1 MNDVTFSIN
10 IDPKGAEN
18 GINRASYAVEELGKR
33 VEAESEKARKHTEA
47 ILKRTTE
54 AVEKTVDEMSNGVS
68 SAFDELEKNTVTQA
82 GMMSEAV
89 KQGFSGMQSARQ
101 QLRLLTNEIISLSM
115 EYSTLSDV
123 EKQSTYGRGLE
134 MKIQELTEKASV
146 LRDVMGDVNDT
157 IKNDASDSRTF
168 DGLLQGLDLA
178 IGGMSTAQ
186 GIATSLGVSEANLAE
201 VQTKLQTAL
210 AASNFL
216 QQAQNTVQK
225 QSSIMRMVQI
235 VQTQAASKAQ
245 EMENLAKG
253 KGIAATMGL
262 TVAQRAF
269 NLVAK
274 ANPYVLLATAL
285 LSVVG
290 AVVALTVANKKNTA
304 EEEKAVKIA
313 QQRKEE
319 LQRMHEEWSSS
330 VASSAARQIVSL
342 KLMQDRWNKL
352 GDDLKAKA
360 KFIRENQ
367 SEFNGLG
374 FSVNSVADAEKVL
387 VNNTDAVVKA
397 IMARAEATAY
407 AGEAEKLIAK
417 RIQEQNRKDR
427 QTGDYRRVFK
437 GGELIENI
445 NAIED
450 EFGIGL
456 EQNIRKDYTYNIS
469 KRKYQLT
476 DAGAQRLNKASEQ
489 VAADRQKDHQK
500 ILAQMKADEET
511 FRKRIQ
517 ESLAYQEKSE
527 EAVGVP
533 VNNPSPTSTSTNSAR
548 INQEEAVAEKIAE
561 LRKRNVQSMIDE
573 DKDELTR
580 RVAQI
585 ELDRKTELEEL
596 EKTHEM
602 LMEKRGGRLT
612 LEEEQVFA
620 EARQHIYA
628 KENRKLDALL
638 RERLENQESAE
649 NEYLQTYGSNEQK
662 RKAIIDSF
670 NRQIAKTD
678 SESMK
683 KTLERQMQEAVSD
696 LDLEQLKTS
705 IDWEDLFSDIENHT
719 VEFLKSLRT
728 KLQSAL
734 DARDITEENAKV
746 LSEKINEITELIT
759 SKGNI
764 WESLLPNLGLRK
776 QLERA
781 LKEARERGDVG
792 KVSSL
797 EDKLGQLGGWK
808 DVFGWLNG
816 SPLEVIDGL
825 NANIQSMGDLVDTLG
840 LGKSGVG
847 QAIHD
852 FAAGS
857 ASFTGALKSLAGGDA
872 VGALNGVL
880 KGFQSWGKVIG
891 IGNGS
896 NAKEVA
902 RVTERNTESNERLTH
917 AVERLKETMD
927 REHGASAVSTYEMA
941 LADQQRIIAQQME
954 ILKAQ
959 MSYHG
964 AHHSNAKNFDL
975 GDEAYARISSLVGR
989 EVNNLDSLYDLT
1001 PEEMDDI
1008 RTKLTDVW
1016 ASILSQGDYD
1026 KSEYWE
1032 RYADLA
1038 GTVESLTKQIS
1049 ENLTQ
1054 TSFES
1059 LRDDFVS
1066 TLMDMGSDASD
1077 FSGRFSEM
1085 MQRSL
1090 LNMAIGNTIDKELE
1104 SWHASWAERLQS
1116 GTLTPAEI
1124 ARYKSEYD
1132 ALVARGLAQRDQIA
1146 QLTGYSGGSSDSE
1159 ATRGTFKSMSQ
1170 ATGEALEGRF
1180 TAIQIQATRLAE
1192 IIQKQSEDVARIAAT
1207 GNGTYT
1213 LVGEMNDV
1221 VWQCSQYLETIARN
1235 TGYMPSIDRNIAQMR
1250 LKIDKL

>member
-1 MNDVTFSIN
+1 MQIVFRDNEITENRNKGKTMKEQKTSTKRNLFLSDLDQSKLQREVEKVMKELTKAL
-10 IDPKGAEN
+10 IDPL
-18 GINRASYAVEELGKR
+18 EE
-33 VEAESEKARKHTEA
+33 ARKRLERA
-47 ILKRTTE
+47 QQALNQQMARMQ
-54 AVEKTVDEMSNGVS
+54 A
-68 SAFDELEKNTVTQA
+68 ELA
-82 GMMSEAV
+82 
-89 KQGFSGMQSARQ
+89 KQ
-101 QLRLLTNEIISLSM
+101 
-115 EYSTLSDV
+115 
-123 EKQSTYGRGLE
+123 
-134 MKIQELTEKASV
+134 
-146 LRDVMGDVNDT
+146 
-157 IKNDASDSRTF
+157 
-168 DGLLQGLDLA
+168 
-178 IGGMSTAQ
+178 TADPHYQ
-186 GIATSLGVSEANLAE
+186 IPLGVYLDYGN
-201 VQTKLQTAL
+201 
-210 AASNFL
+210 
-216 QQAQNTVQK
+216 
-225 QSSIMRMVQI
+225 
-235 VQTQAASKAQ
+235 
-245 EMENLAKG
+245 AK
-253 KGIAATMGL
+253 
-262 TVAQRAF
+262 
-269 NLVAK
+269 NE
-274 ANPYVLLATAL
+274 Y
-285 LSVVG
+285 
-290 AVVALTVANKKNTA
+290 
-304 EEEKAVKIA
+304 
-313 QQRKEE
+313 
-319 LQRMHEEWSSS
+319 
-330 VASSAARQIVSL
+330 
-342 KLMQDRWNKL
+342 
-352 GDDLKAKA
+352 
-360 KFIRENQ
+360 
-367 SEFNGLG
+367 
-374 FSVNSVADAEKVL
+374 
-387 VNNTDAVVKA
+387 
-397 IMARAEATAY
+397 
-407 AGEAEKLIAK
+407 
-417 RIQEQNRKDR
+417 
-427 QTGDYRRVFK
+427 
-437 GGELIENI
+437 
-445 NAIED
+445 
-450 EFGIGL
+450 
-456 EQNIRKDYTYNIS
+456 
-469 KRKYQLT
+469 
-476 DAGAQRLNKASEQ
+476 
-489 VAADRQKDHQK
+489 
-500 ILAQMKADEET
+500 
-511 FRKRIQ
+511 
-517 ESLAYQEKSE
+517 
-527 EAVGVP
+527 
-533 VNNPSPTSTSTNSAR
+533 
-548 INQEEAVAEKIAE
+548 AVAEKELKRLERERVKSHGEMVEELKAQYLALKAAEEAARKGSEDEWRAAKANLDKARRALNKEGVSTLTIDHGPLTIDHSPLTIDHSREGRRAVAAKKSEEKRIRDEERIAE
-561 LRKRNVQSMIDE
+561 KIARLRMTMEADEIKSMEDSTERKVRQMEHDRRQRLQSIE
-573 DKDELTR
+573 QTHAELLR
-580 RVAQI
+580 
-585 ELDRKTELEEL
+585 L
-596 EKTHEM
+596 
-602 LMEKRGGRLT
+602 RGGSLT
-612 LEEEQVFA
+612 EGEEAVFA
-620 EARQHIYA
+620 EAREQA
-628 KENRKLDALL
+628 FMQESKRLDALL
-638 RERLENQESAE
+638 RERLTSAAHAE
-649 NEYLQTYGSNEQK
+649 QEYLRRYGTWEERRQ
-662 RKAIIDSF
+662 AI
-670 NRQIAKTD
+670 RQLYEEKMTK
-678 SESMK
+678 SESEGARKSLTREMDAALSK
-683 KTLERQMQEAVSD
+683 VDMDE
-696 LDLEQLKTS
+696 LKWS
-705 IDWEDLFSDIENHT
+705 IDWDDVFSDISRHSKVYLET
-719 VEFLKSLRT
+719 LRQR
-728 KLQSAL
+728 LQDAL
-734 DARDITEENAKV
+734 DAKGITEENARV
-746 LSEKINEITELIT
+746 LMEKIETISDEIN
-759 SKGNI
+759 SRGNL
-764 WESLLPNLGLRK
+764 WETLLPTMGLRK
-776 QLERA
+776 RLERE
-781 LKEARERGDVG
+781 LKEAEEEI
-792 KVSSL
+792 SSGGGRDTSRPYG
-797 EDKLGQLGGWK
+797 ENARNAKIESIKDQLGSLGGWK

-989 EVNNLDSLYDLT
+989 EVNSLDSLYDLT

-1038 GTVESLTKQIS
+1038 GTVESLTEQIS

-1104 SWHASWAERLQS
+1104 SWYTSWAERLQS

-1146 QLTGYSGGSSDSE
+1146 QLTGYSGGESE
-1159 ATRGTFKSMSQ
+1159 SESTRGTFKSMSQ

-1192 IIQKQSEDVARIAAT
+1192 IVQKQSEDVARIAAT